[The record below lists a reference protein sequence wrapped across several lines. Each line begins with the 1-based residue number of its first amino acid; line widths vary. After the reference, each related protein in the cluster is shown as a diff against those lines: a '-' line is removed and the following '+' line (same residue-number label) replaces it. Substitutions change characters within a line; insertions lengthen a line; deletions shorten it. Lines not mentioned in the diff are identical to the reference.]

1 MLPSPLTNV
10 SVTIDYEYY
19 LNQQVHPPLDRLCGP
34 IEGTDAT
41 RLADCLGLDTSK
53 FRSLVRSDTQDQ
65 ELQTLGSQLSDA
77 ERYKDA
83 EPLELRCRGCQAT
96 FACSSLMMEKVTTLE
111 LCCWHA
117 EYLFVLLHF
126 PKKKKKLRRC
136 SFIIVLVNRMAQV
149 ILVSNVLPA
158 MPLHSLPLPAYS

>member
-1 MLPSPLTNV
+1 MTQLPLPTSSSILPPPLTNV
-10 SVTIDYEYY
+10 IVTIDYEYY

-53 FRSLVRSDTQDQ
+53 FRSVVRSDTQDQ

-83 EPLELRCRGCQAT
+83 EPLELRCRGCQST
-96 FACSSLMMEKVTTLE
+96 FTCSSLLMEKVTKRE
-111 LCCWHA
+111 LCC
-117 EYLFVLLHF
+117 
-126 PKKKKKLRRC
+126 
-136 SFIIVLVNRMAQV
+136 
-149 ILVSNVLPA
+149 
-158 MPLHSLPLPAYS
+158 